1 MAADIRFTVPLAR
14 ATTTALAVDGLVAH
28 APNGTRLLD
37 GVSFALSSGTMAAIA
52 GPTGAG
58 KTSLAAAITGA
69 IPLTSG
75 AVMVGGVDVTRVEA
89 ARRGIGYVPQEDA
102 LHGELTVRQTLDY
115 AAMLR
120 LADCDTFER
129 TARVDAVL
137 NEVRLQPQ
145 AGTRVESLSVGQR
158 KRVGIAAELLSRP
171 SVLVLDEPTSS
182 LDPGYE
188 ATVMTTLRRLADLG
202 HCIVVVTHS
211 QQVIAE
217 CDQVAVLATG
227 GGLAYFGVPARMHSY
242 FGTSSAAELFGLLDD
257 PPATL
262 YIPRPAQPVRS
273 TRPLERRRFAR
284 VPARRQLATLTR
296 RYARVTF
303 TDRRRSALFAVQG
316 IVLGALLLAF
326 VTPDGLRRPLHEIKR
341 TVPLSATGMAVL
353 LVTSVTWLGMA
364 NAIREIVKEHRIVLR
379 ERRAG
384 LSASAYVG
392 SKLAVLG
399 PLVAVQAAVV
409 AAIAVQRQLV
419 PATGA
424 VIPTGVG
431 EIVVAMAL
439 AGLCAVT
446 LGLFISAVV
455 RTADKALAILPM
467 VVVVEFVLSGLPPA
481 ATFPGLA
488 ELRDLAASRWAVQ
501 AIGATVTGNSR
512 LWWHAVIALA
522 VLSGVAVAGTFLAA
536 YHSLRTRTVRRKR
549 IAYRSAVAAALPR
562 INPEMLR
569 LSRAGGICLATVA
582 LVVAGAR
589 VALPAGSAAPA
600 LSASTATVQDDGDQ
614 DVDAA
619 VVAANLP
626 GVVSNMWWLLDA
638 GAHLGLEVTA
648 AAYAASSSS

>member
-1 MAADIRFTVPLAR
+1 MPADIRFTVPVR
-14 ATTTALAVDGLVAH
+14 RVTTTALAVDGLVAH

-37 GVSFALSSGTMAAIA
+37 GVCFALSSGAMVAIA

-75 AVMVGGVDVTRVEA
+75 AVMVGGVDVTRLA
-89 ARRGIGYVPQEDA
+89 AACRGIGYVPQEDA

-115 AAMLR
+115 AATLR
-120 LADCDTFER
+120 LADCDAFER
-129 TARVDAVL
+129 SARVEAVL
-137 NEVRLQPQ
+137 DEVRLRPQ

-158 KRVGIAAELLSRP
+158 KRVSIAAELLSSP
-171 SVLVLDEPTSS
+171 SVLILDEPTSS

-202 HCIVVVTHS
+202 HCVLVVTHS

-227 GGLAYFGVPARMHSY
+227 GGLAYFGSTARMHSY
-242 FGTSSAAELFGLLDD
+242 FGTSTPAELFSLLDD
-257 PPATL
+257 PPPTL
-262 YIPRPAQPVRS
+262 FIPKPAEPVRS
-273 TRPLERRRFAR
+273 TRPLERPRFAR
-284 VPARRQLATLTR
+284 VAMRKQLATLTG

-303 TDRRRSALFAVQG
+303 ADRRRSALFAAQG
-316 IVLGALLLAF
+316 VVLGALLLAF
-326 VTPDGLRRPLHEIKR
+326 VTPDGLRRPLHDIKR
-341 TVPLSATGMAVL
+341 TMPLSATGMAVL

-399 PLVAVQAAVV
+399 PLVVVQAAVV

-424 VIPTGVG
+424 VLPTGVG
-431 EIVVAMAL
+431 ELVIAMAF

-455 RTADKALAILPM
+455 GTADKALAILPM
-467 VVVVEFVLSGLPPA
+467 VVVVEFVLSGLSPA
-481 ATFPGLA
+481 VTFPGLA
-488 ELRDLAASRWAVQ
+488 QLRDLAASRWAVQ

-512 LWWHAVIALA
+512 MWWHAIGALA
-522 VLSGVAVAGTFLAA
+522 ALSAAAVVGTFLAV
-536 YHSLRTRTVRRKR
+536 HRSLRTRTVRRKR
-549 IAYRSAVAAALPR
+549 FAARSAVVGAVTRL
-562 INPEMLR
+562 NPEMLR

-589 VALPAGSAAPA
+589 IAIPAGSAAPA
-600 LSASTATVQDDGDQ
+600 FAAAPAAAQVDGDQ
-614 DVDAA
+614 DLDAA
-619 VVAANLP
+619 VIAANLP
-626 GVVSNMWWLLDA
+626 GVVANMWWLLDA
-638 GAHLGLEVTA
+638 GAHLGIEVTA
-648 AAYAASSSS
+648 AAYVASSSS